1 MVVVMLHILRCDML
15 YDMNVT
21 MIITFVKAVII
32 VTKVMT
38 ICMTITIRTITAM
51 MMMM

>member
-1 MVVVMLHILRCDML
+1 MLRCDML

-21 MIITFVKAVII
+21 MMITFVKAVII

-38 ICMTITIRTITAM
+38 IYMIDNNTNNHSNDDVR
-51 MMMM
+51 